1 MGLHLKVADLLAKD
15 ESDVEINEDDIDLAD
30 LEDNP
35 EEQKQPSAVDAE
47 IKSAYSEEERI
58 EPRTRGNAAAGKS
71 LR

>member
-47 IKSAYSEEERI
+47 IKSA
-58 EPRTRGNAAAGKS
+58 
-71 LR
+71 